1 MNQNKRF
8 DITWKKVHKSTFMYG
23 SKLKFNNNFVSMDNS
38 LMPSGMVI
46 QEWNML
52 SSYTTNKQVPS
63 LPLLKKGSNYKIK
76 FDYDVIPEK
85 SVYFKIVLYKKNGE
99 KIKTMIIEDDDSEF
113 EYPKDAYS
121 YKIELMNAGFQHL
134 QFYRI
139 IIEDQ
144 HIEKCHST
152 IPTDISETIDKI
164 RHNIV

>member
-46 QEWNML
+46 HEWNML

-134 QFYRI
+134 QFRRI

-144 HIEKCHST
+144 HIENSHST
-152 IPTDISETIDKI
+152 ISTDISEMIDKI
-164 RHNIV
+164 RHNKV

>member
-46 QEWNML
+46 HEWNML

-99 KIKTMIIEDDDSEF
+99 KIKT
-113 EYPKDAYS
+113 
-121 YKIELMNAGFQHL
+121 
-134 QFYRI
+134 

-164 RHNIV
+164 RHNIA

>member
-1 MNQNKRF
+1 MM
-8 DITWKKVHKSTFMYG
+8 S
-23 SKLKFNNNFVSMDNS
+23 S
-38 LMPSGMVI
+38 L
-46 QEWNML
+46 
-52 SSYTTNKQVPS
+52 
-63 LPLLKKGSNYKIK
+63 
-76 FDYDVIPEK
+76 
-85 SVYFKIVLYKKNGE
+85 KIVLYKKNGE

>member
-46 QEWNML
+46 HEWNML

-152 IPTDISETIDKI
+152 IPTDISDTIDKI

>member
-38 LMPSGMVI
+38 LMPSGTVI
-46 QEWNML
+46 HEWNML

-164 RHNIV
+164 RHNIA

>member
-8 DITWKKVHKSTFMYG
+8 DIIWKKVHKSTFMYG

-46 QEWNML
+46 HEWNML

-76 FDYDVIPEK
+76 FAYDVIPER

-144 HIEKCHST
+144 HIENCHST

-164 RHNIV
+164 RHNKV

>member
-46 QEWNML
+46 HEWNML

-139 IIEDQ
+139 SIEDQ

>member
-8 DITWKKVHKSTFMYG
+8 DITWKKVHKSAFMYG
-23 SKLKFNNNFVSMDNS
+23 SKLQFNNNFVSMDNS

-46 QEWNML
+46 HEWNML

-63 LPLLKKGSNYKIK
+63 LPLLKKGAIIK
-76 FDYDVIPEK
+76 LSLIMMSSPEK

>member
-46 QEWNML
+46 HEWNML

-85 SVYFKIVLYKKNGE
+85 SVYFKIV
-99 KIKTMIIEDDDSEF
+99 
-113 EYPKDAYS
+113 S

>member
-8 DITWKKVHKSTFMYG
+8 DITWKKVHNRTFMYG
-23 SKLKFNNNFVSMDNS
+23 SKLKFNTNFVSMDNS

-46 QEWNML
+46 HEWNML

>member
-46 QEWNML
+46 HEWNML

-63 LPLLKKGSNYKIK
+63 LKLIKKGSNYKIK

>member
-23 SKLKFNNNFVSMDNS
+23 SKLKFNNNFVSLDNS

-46 QEWNML
+46 HEWNML

>member
-46 QEWNML
+46 HEWNML

-85 SVYFKIVLYKKNGE
+85 SVYFKIV
-99 KIKTMIIEDDDSEF
+99 
-113 EYPKDAYS
+113 
-121 YKIELMNAGFQHL
+121 
-134 QFYRI
+134 
-139 IIEDQ
+139 
-144 HIEKCHST
+144 
-152 IPTDISETIDKI
+152 
-164 RHNIV
+164 

>member
-8 DITWKKVHKSTFMYG
+8 DITWKKIHKNTFMYG
-23 SKLKFNNNFVSMDNS
+23 AKLKFNNNFVSMDNS

-46 QEWNML
+46 HEWNML
-52 SSYTTNKQVPS
+52 SNYTTNKQVPS
-63 LPLLKKGSNYKIK
+63 LPLLKKGNNYKIK

-134 QFYRI
+134 QFYRT

-144 HIEKCHST
+144 HVESSHST
-152 IPTDISETIDKI
+152 ILTDISKTIDKI
-164 RHNIV
+164 RHNKI

>member
-23 SKLKFNNNFVSMDNS
+23 SKLKFNNNFVNMDNS

-46 QEWNML
+46 HEWNML

>member
-1 MNQNKRF
+1 MNPNKRF

-46 QEWNML
+46 HEWNML

>member
-46 QEWNML
+46 HEWNML

-85 SVYFKIVLYKKNGE
+85 SVDFKIVLYKKNGE

>member
-8 DITWKKVHKSTFMYG
+8 DITWKKIHKNTFMYG
-23 SKLKFNNNFVSMDNS
+23 AKLKFNNNFVSMDNS

-46 QEWNML
+46 HEWNML

>member
-46 QEWNML
+46 HEWNML

-99 KIKTMIIEDDDSEF
+99 K
-113 EYPKDAYS
+113 YPKDAYS

>member
-46 QEWNML
+46 HEWNML

-144 HIEKCHST
+144 HREKCHST

>member
-46 QEWNML
+46 HEWNML
-52 SSYTTNKQVPS
+52 SSYTTNKQVPA

>member
-8 DITWKKVHKSTFMYG
+8 DITWKKIHKNTFMYG
-23 SKLKFNNNFVSMDNS
+23 AKLKFNNNFVSMDNS

-46 QEWNML
+46 HEWNML
-52 SSYTTNKQVPS
+52 SNYTTNKQVPS

-134 QFYRI
+134 QFYRT

-144 HIEKCHST
+144 HVESSHST
-152 IPTDISETIDKI
+152 ILTDISKTIDKI
-164 RHNIV
+164 RHNKI

>member
-46 QEWNML
+46 HEWNML

-134 QFYRI
+134 QFYRT

-144 HIEKCHST
+144 HVESSHST
-152 IPTDISETIDKI
+152 ILTDISKTIDKI
-164 RHNIV
+164 RHNKI